1 MAKVKLDGEIRR
13 IVTRKIEK
21 ADGPAII
28 ATVVLDLELT
38 DRGIEHLKSLHDIQ
52 KEIVSVLIATSQEK
66 LPFSGKAASEG

>member
-21 ADGPAII
+21 ADGPAVI
-28 ATVVLDLELT
+28 ATVILDLELT
-38 DRGIEHLKSLHDIQ
+38 ERGLESIKQLHDVQ